1 MGNRFKKGFGRLLVS
16 LVTYIVVSPFIPPGT
31 IAAKGMHL
39 WLSVALILAALQTGN
54 GSKRSVAVI
63 WLVPALILHW
73 LGELSTIPCVK
84 EGALALFIVF
94 YAFVLVSFL
103 KQLLKAKK
111 IDGEVIAGSLCIY
124 LIIGLL
130 WGSAYHL
137 IYAFDSAAFNGNL
150 VELEGVKVHVF
161 NYFSLVT
168 LTSLGY
174 GDITP
179 QSLGAASLCQ
189 MEAIIGQFYT
199 AVLVAWLVGMY
210 GKPFRQKGEE
220 KVKKN

>member
-1 MGNRFKKGFGRLLVS
+1 MSKRLSSGFSRLLVI
-16 LVTYIVVSPFIPPGT
+16 LLIYIIVSPFIPANS
-31 IAAKGMHL
+31 IASTVMHV
-39 WLSVALILAALQTGN
+39 WLSVVLFFAARTAGDGTRKPFALVVLG
-54 GSKRSVAVI
+54 
-63 WLVPALILHW
+63 PALILYW
-73 LGELSTIPCVK
+73 LGIYDVIQYSRES
-84 EGALALFIVF
+84 ALILFVGF
-94 YAFVLVSFL
+94 YALILYSFV
-103 KQLLKAKK
+103 KQLWNAKK
-111 IDGEVIAGSLCIY
+111 VTGQVIAGSLCTY

-130 WGSAYHL
+130 WGAAYNL
-137 IYAFDSAAFNGNL
+137 IYALDGGAYSGAL
-150 VELEGVKVHVF
+150 LEKDGLPQIHIF

-210 GKPFRQKGEE
+210 GKPLRQKVEAE
-220 KVKKN
+220 NQK

>member
-1 MGNRFKKGFGRLLVS
+1 MVNRFKKGFGRLLVS

-31 IAAKGMHL
+31 IAATGMHL
-39 WLSVALILAALQTGN
+39 WLSVALILAAIQTES

-73 LGELSTIPCVK
+73 LGEFIAIQYVK
-84 EGALALFIVF
+84 EGALALFVGF

-137 IYAFDSAAFNGNL
+137 IFSIDLSAFSGNL
-150 VELEGVKVHVF
+150 VELEGPKVHVF

-210 GKPFRQKGEE
+210 GKPLRPKAEAKE
-220 KVKKN
+220 D

>member
-1 MGNRFKKGFGRLLVS
+1 MENRFKKGFGRLLVS
-16 LVTYIVVSPFIPPGT
+16 LVTYIVISPFIPPGT

-39 WLSVALILAALQTGN
+39 WLSVALILAALQAGN

-63 WLVPALILHW
+63 WLVPALIFHW
-73 LGELSTIPCVK
+73 LGELSTVSYVK
-84 EGALALFIVF
+84 EGALALFVGF

-137 IYAFDSAAFNGNL
+137 IFAIDPSAFSGNL

-210 GKPFRQKGEE
+210 GKPLRR
-220 KVKKN
+220 KVEAKVSKD

>member
-1 MGNRFKKGFGRLLVS
+1 MS
-16 LVTYIVVSPFIPPGT
+16 LIIYIVVSPFMTAGST
-31 IAAKGMHL
+31 AASAMHL
-39 WLSVALILAALQTGN
+39 WLTVVLIFAALQAG
-54 GSKRSVAVI
+54 GKSKKSAAVI
-63 WLVPALILHW
+63 WLAPALIFHW
-73 LGELSTIPCVK
+73 LGEYVEVQYVK
-84 EGALALFIVF
+84 ESGLVLLVGF
-94 YAFVLVSFL
+94 YAFVLVSFV
-103 KQLLKAKK
+103 KQLLKSKK
-111 IDGEVIAGSLCIY
+111 INGEVIAGSLCIY

-130 WGSAYHL
+130 WGAAYNL
-137 IYAFDSAAFNGNL
+137 TFTIDETAFSGNL
-150 VELEGVKVHVF
+150 VELEPKVHVF

-210 GKPFRQKGEE
+210 GKPMG
-220 KVKKN
+220 KKNQTAPEGADNNE

>member
-1 MGNRFKKGFGRLLVS
+1 
-16 LVTYIVVSPFIPPGT
+16 
-31 IAAKGMHL
+31 
-39 WLSVALILAALQTGN
+39 
-54 GSKRSVAVI
+54 
-63 WLVPALILHW
+63 
-73 LGELSTIPCVK
+73 
-84 EGALALFIVF
+84 
-94 YAFVLVSFL
+94 
-103 KQLLKAKK
+103 
-111 IDGEVIAGSLCIY
+111 
-124 LIIGLL
+124 
-130 WGSAYHL
+130 
-137 IYAFDSAAFNGNL
+137 
-150 VELEGVKVHVF
+150 VKVHVF

-210 GKPFRQKGEE
+210 GKPLRQKVAD